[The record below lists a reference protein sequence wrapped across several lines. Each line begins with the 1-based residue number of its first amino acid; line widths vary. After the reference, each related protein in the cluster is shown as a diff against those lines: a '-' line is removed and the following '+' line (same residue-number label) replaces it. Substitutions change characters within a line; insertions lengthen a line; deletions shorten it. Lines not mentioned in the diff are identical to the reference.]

1 MTSSKQFAKDVAKEL
16 AKRQRRR
23 KWMTLGVVA
32 GLIVLAVVYLRCGRG
47 WGLGGDG
54 SGSGSGSGSGQGVV
68 SSLDAG
74 VRRCSIRVTS
84 AGIAVDCK
92 PMKKDEAVAACRDK
106 GGADVVVTGDA
117 REGDW
122 ADLRA
127 ALEAAHVEVFVRG
140 AP

>member
-1 MTSSKQFAKDVAKEL
+1 MTSSKQFAKDVAKQL

-23 KWMTLGVVA
+23 KWMTLGAVA

-47 WGLGGDG
+47 WGIGGEG
-54 SGSGSGSGSGQGVV
+54 SGSGSGTGLAIV

-74 VRRCSIRVTS
+74 VRRCAIRVTA
-84 AGIAVDCK
+84 AGIAVDGK
-92 PMKKDEAVAACRDK
+92 PMKKDEAVAACRER

-122 ADLRA
+122 DELRT
-127 ALEAAHVEVFVRG
+127 ALDAAHVEVFVRG
-140 AP
+140 SQ

>member
-1 MTSSKQFAKDVAKEL
+1 MSSSKQFAKDVAKEL

-47 WGLGGDG
+47 WGVGGD
-54 SGSGSGSGSGQGVV
+54 GSGSGSGSGQGVV
-68 SSLDAG
+68 SSFDAG

-84 AGIAVDCK
+84 AGIAVDGK

-106 GGADVVVTGDA
+106 GVADVVVTGDA

-122 ADLRA
+122 AELRT

-140 AP
+140 S

>member
-47 WGLGGDG
+47 WGVGGDG
-54 SGSGSGSGSGQGVV
+54 SGSGSGSGMGVV
-68 SSLDAG
+68 SSFDAG
-74 VRRCSIRVTS
+74 VRRCVIRVSS
-84 AGIAVDCK
+84 AGIAVDGK

-106 GGADVVVTGDA
+106 GAADVVVTGDA

-122 ADLRA
+122 AELRT
-127 ALEAAHVEVFVRG
+127 ALDAAHVEVFVRG
-140 AP
+140 SQ

>member
-1 MTSSKQFAKDVAKEL
+1 MTSSKQFAKDIAKEL

-23 KWMTLGVVA
+23 KWMTLGAVA

-47 WGLGGDG
+47 WGLGGEG
-54 SGSGSGSGSGQGVV
+54 SGSGSGSGLGVV

-74 VRRCSIRVTS
+74 VRRCTIRVTA
-84 AGIAVDCK
+84 AGIAVDGK
-92 PMKKDEAVAACRDK
+92 PMNKAEAVAACRDK
-106 GGADVVVTGDA
+106 GAADVVVTGDA

-122 ADLRA
+122 DDLRA

-140 AP
+140 SQ